1 MNSRIRRMTECSIM
15 IALATVLSVLALV
28 EMPYG
33 GSITLASMLPI
44 VIFAYRHGT
53 GWGLTAG
60 LLYAVIQQLL
70 GLKNLSYFTTW
81 QSVVAVIIL
90 DYFLAFTL
98 VGLAGLF
105 RRRIQNQGYALLA
118 GGIFTCLLRYI
129 LHTVSGATVWA
140 GLSIPTEAALLYS
153 IGYNATYMLPETLIL
168 VTVLFYIGTVLDFSL
183 PIPRHI
189 RGLSLCREAVIA
201 RTAGGFAAVLGILLA
216 VVTIFP
222 HLQNADTGAFDPSG
236 LSGDTLSL
244 GLWILGAGIL
254 LLVGA
259 FLFAHFAEKK
269 CKEKNGN

>member
-1 MNSRIRRMTECSIM
+1 MNSRTRKMTECSIM

-81 QSVVAVIIL
+81 QSIVAVILL
-90 DYFLAFTL
+90 DYILAFTV
-98 VGLAGLF
+98 VGLAGIF
-105 RRRIQNQGYALLA
+105 RHRTENQATALLA
-118 GGIFTCLLRYI
+118 GGVLTCLLRYI
-129 LHTVSGATVWA
+129 IHTVAGATVWA

-153 IGYNATYMLPETLIL
+153 ISYNATYMLPETLIL
-168 VTVLFYIGTVLDFSL
+168 VTVLFYIGTVLDFRL

-189 RGLSLCREAVIA
+189 RTLSLSRAAVIS
-201 RTAGGFAAVLGILLA
+201 RTAGGFAAVLGVLLS
-216 VVTIFP
+216 VVCIFP
-222 HLQNADTGAFDPSG
+222 HLQNAESGEFDLSG
-236 LSGDTLSL
+236 LAEGDLTLGLSL
-244 GLWILGAGIL
+244 LGAGIL
-254 LLVGA
+254 LGVGA
-259 FLFAHFAEKK
+259 FVFAYFADKNFK
-269 CKEKNGN
+269 RKNGN